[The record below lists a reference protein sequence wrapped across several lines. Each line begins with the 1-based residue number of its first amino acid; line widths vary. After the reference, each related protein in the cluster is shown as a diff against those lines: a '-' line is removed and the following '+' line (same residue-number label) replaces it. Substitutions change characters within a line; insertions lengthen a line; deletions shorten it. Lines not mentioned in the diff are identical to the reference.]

1 MALLPN
7 ADKAVVL
14 LEKLRGYSLDSSHPV
29 GKHKARVFAS
39 ALGMTKN
46 DAPRLREMILQ
57 AVLTN
62 EATEAGTSEHG
73 TRFTVDFQTLGLKG
87 SVTIRTA
94 WIIDA
99 GESVPRLT
107 SCYIKG

>member
-7 ADKAVVL
+7 ADKAVVP

-39 ALGMTKN
+39 ALGMTQD
-46 DAPRLREMILQ
+46 DAPRLQKMILQ

-62 EATEAGTSEHG
+62 EAVEIDANEHG
-73 TRFTVDFQTLGLKG
+73 NTLCNGFFKC
-87 SVTIRTA
+87 S
-94 WIIDA
+94 
-99 GESVPRLT
+99 E
-107 SCYIKG
+107 

>member
-7 ADKAVVL
+7 AEKAVVP

-39 ALGMTKN
+39 ALGMMKN
-46 DAPRLREMILQ
+46 DAPRLRQMILR

-62 EATEAGTSEHG
+62 EAVEVGVNEHG
-73 TRFTVDFQTLGLKG
+73 TRFVMGFQTPGLKG
-87 SVTIRTA
+87 EVTIRTA
-94 WIIDA
+94 WIIDK
-99 GESVPRLT
+99 GEIIPRLT
-107 SCYIKG
+107 SCYIKA

>member
-7 ADKAVVL
+7 ADKAVVP

-39 ALGMTKN
+39 ALGMTQT
-46 DAPRLREMILQ
+46 DAPRLQKMILQ
-57 AVLTN
+57 AVLTS
-62 EATEAGTSEHG
+62 EAVEIDTNEHG
-73 TRFTVDFQTLGLKG
+73 TPFVMDFQTLGVNG
-87 SVTIRTA
+87 AVTIWTA
-94 WIIDA
+94 WIIDI
-99 GESVPRLT
+99 GETIPRLT

>member
-7 ADKAVVL
+7 ADQAVVP

-29 GKHKARVFAS
+29 GKHKARVFAA
-39 ALGMTKN
+39 ALGMTKT

-62 EATEAGTSEHG
+62 EAIEVGTNEHG
-73 TRFTVDFQTLGLKG
+73 TRYTVDFQTLGLKG
-87 SVTIRTA
+87 AVTIRTA
-94 WIIDA
+94 WITDA
-99 GESVPRLT
+99 GASLPRLT
-107 SCYIKG
+107 SCYVKG

>member
-1 MALLPN
+1 MAFLPN
-7 ADKAVVL
+7 ADKAIVP
-14 LEKLRGYSLDSSHPV
+14 LEKLRSYSLDSSHPV

-46 DAPRLREMILQ
+46 DASRLREMILQ

-62 EATEAGTSEHG
+62 EGIEAGTNEHG
-73 TRFTVDFQTLGLKG
+73 TRFAVDFQTFGLKG
-87 SVTIRTA
+87 AVTVRTA

-99 GESVPRLT
+99 GDTVPRLT
-107 SCYIKG
+107 SCYVKG

>member
-7 ADKAVVL
+7 AEKAVVP

-39 ALGMTKN
+39 ALGIMKD
-46 DAPRLREMILQ
+46 DAPRLRQMILQ

-62 EATEAGTSEHG
+62 KAVEIDINEHG
-73 TRFTVDFQTLGLKG
+73 TRFVMDFQTLGLKG
-87 SVTIRTA
+87 KVTVRTA
-94 WIIDA
+94 WIIDK
-99 GESVPRLT
+99 GETLPRLT

>member
-7 ADKAVVL
+7 ADKAVAP

-39 ALGMTKN
+39 ALGMTEK
-46 DAPRLREMILQ
+46 DAARLREMILQ

-62 EATEAGTSEHG
+62 EAIEAGTNEHG
-73 TRFTVDFQTLGLKG
+73 IRYTVDFHMLGLKG
-87 SVTIRTA
+87 AVTIRTA

-99 GESVPRLT
+99 GEIIPRLT
-107 SCYIKG
+107 SCYVKG

>member
-1 MALLPN
+1 MVLLPN
-7 ADKAVVL
+7 ADKAVVP
-14 LEKLRGYSLDSSHPV
+14 LEKLRDYSLDSSHPV

-39 ALGMTKN
+39 ALGMTRN

-62 EATEAGTSEHG
+62 EAIEAEANEHG
-73 TRFTVDFQTLGLKG
+73 TRFAVDFQTLGVKG
-87 SVTIRTA
+87 AVTIRTA

-99 GESVPRLT
+99 GETVPRLT
-107 SCYIKG
+107 SCYVKG

>member
-14 LEKLRGYSLDSSHPV
+14 IEKLRDYSLDPLHPN

-39 ALGMTKN
+39 ALGMTQE
-46 DAPRLREMILQ
+46 DAPRLRQMILE
-57 AVLTN
+57 AVLT
-62 EATEAGTSEHG
+62 TEAVETDTNKHG
-73 TRFTVDFQTLGLKG
+73 TRYTVDFQTLGAKG
-87 SVTIRTA
+87 AVKIRTA

-99 GESVPRLT
+99 GENVPRLT
-107 SCYIKG
+107 SCYVK

>member
-1 MALLPN
+1 MKLLPN
-7 ADKAVVL
+7 ADKAIVP
-14 LEKLRGYSLDSSHPV
+14 LEKLSGYSLDSSHPV

-39 ALGMTKN
+39 ALGMTKT

-57 AVLTN
+57 AVLIN
-62 EATEAGTSEHG
+62 EAVETGTNEHG
-73 TRFTVDFQTLGLKG
+73 TRYRIDFQTLGLKG
-87 SVTIRTA
+87 AVTIRTA

-99 GESVPRLT
+99 GETVPRLT

>member
-1 MALLPN
+1 MAILPN
-7 ADKAVVL
+7 ADKAVVP

-39 ALGMTKN
+39 ALGMTQT

-57 AVLTN
+57 AVSTN
-62 EATEAGTSEHG
+62 EAVEVDTNEHG
-73 TRFTVDFQTLGLKG
+73 TRFVMDFQTLGAKG
-87 SVTIRTA
+87 MVTIRTA

-99 GESVPRLT
+99 GEIIPRLT
-107 SCYIKG
+107 SCYVKG

>member
-7 ADKAVVL
+7 ADKAIVP
-14 LEKLRGYSLDSSHPV
+14 LEKLRGYSLDSTHPV
-29 GKHKARVFAS
+29 GKHKARIFAS
-39 ALGMTKN
+39 ALGMTGR

-62 EATEAGTSEHG
+62 EAIEAGTNEHG
-73 TRFTVDFQTLGLKG
+73 TRYTVDFQTLGLKG
-87 SVTIRTA
+87 AVTIRTA

-99 GESVPRLT
+99 GEIIPRLT
-107 SCYIKG
+107 SCYVKG

>member
-7 ADKAVVL
+7 ADKAVAP
-14 LEKLRGYSLDSSHPV
+14 LEKLRDYSLDSSHPV

-39 ALGMTKN
+39 ALGITKT

-62 EATEAGTSEHG
+62 E
-73 TRFTVDFQTLGLKG
+73 TVEVGINGHAL
-87 SVTIRTA
+87 
-94 WIIDA
+94 
-99 GESVPRLT
+99 
-107 SCYIKG
+107 

>member
-7 ADKAVVL
+7 ADKAIVP
-14 LEKLRGYSLDSSHPV
+14 LEKLRGHSLDSSHPV

-39 ALGMTKN
+39 ALGMTGE

-62 EATEAGTSEHG
+62 EAVEARTNEHG
-73 TRFTVDFQTLGLKG
+73 THYAVDFQKLGLKG
-87 SVTIRTA
+87 EVTIRTA
-94 WIIDA
+94 
-99 GESVPRLT
+99 
-107 SCYIKG
+107 

>member
-7 ADKAVVL
+7 ADKAVVP

-39 ALGMTKN
+39 ALGMTQD

-57 AVLTN
+57 AVLKNEALEAATN
-62 EATEAGTSEHG
+62 EHG
-73 TRFTVDFQTLGLKG
+73 MRFVMDFQTLGLKG
-87 SVTIRTA
+87 EVTIRTA
-94 WIIDA
+94 WIIDK
-99 GESVPRLT
+99 GETIPRLT
-107 SCYIKG
+107 SCYIKK

>member
-7 ADKAVVL
+7 ADKAIVP

-39 ALGMTKN
+39 ALGMTGE

-62 EATEAGTSEHG
+62 EAVEARTNEHG
-73 TRFTVDFQTLGLKG
+73 TRYAVDFQTLGLKG
-87 SVTIRTA
+87 EVTIRTA

-99 GESVPRLT
+99 GETIPRLT
-107 SCYIKG
+107 SCYIRG

>member
-7 ADKAVVL
+7 AEKAVVP
-14 LEKLRGYSLDSSHPV
+14 LEKSRDYSLDSTHPV

-39 ALGMTKN
+39 ALGMTKD
-46 DAPRLREMILQ
+46 DALRLREIIRQ

-62 EATEAGTSEHG
+62 EAVEVGTNKHG
-73 TRFTVDFQTLGLKG
+73 TRFVMDFQTLGLKG
-87 SVTIRTA
+87 AITIRTA

-99 GESVPRLT
+99 GETIPRLT
-107 SCYIKG
+107 SCYIRG